1 LAKSSDNVVS
11 TLSELLEK
19 TARFCF
25 KQDLLERGFERIL
38 NGMGAHPDADSS
50 ETDADHDMVL
60 PRSQMKKC

>member
-1 LAKSSDNVVS
+1 M
-11 TLSELLEK
+11 TE
-19 TARFCF
+19 FCF